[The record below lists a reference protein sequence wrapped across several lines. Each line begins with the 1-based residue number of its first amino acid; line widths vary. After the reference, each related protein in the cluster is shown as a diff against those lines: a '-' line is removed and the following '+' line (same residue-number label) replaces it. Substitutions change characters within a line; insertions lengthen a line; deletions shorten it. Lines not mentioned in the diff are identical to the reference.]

1 MIIKSRSVGLYP
13 YAASLLIKESLKQ
26 KIQHSHLSQ
35 AVLNFLRAESGVHA
49 NDKLWTLRAAEKMWE
64 MMDGHLNDDAFPPS
78 YSHYASFL
86 KELCK
91 LRKYSDLRYV
101 TSIIYAASIRSAQL
115 ARTKSKRFKYPQQI
129 VEKCAENYVNLPIIA
144 KCNKDACTE
153 DACINKDACNKDA
166 CINKDACTEDAC
178 TEDACINK
186 DACTEDACI
195 NKDACNKMIGFKKAY
210 HKSMIL
216 TQDNYHRFNILNK
229 KEDSISDI
237 SDKNHLSKAKA
248 CLKWLF

>member
-1 MIIKSRSVGLYP
+1 MEDEKKIIFEKPPGLIALDEELRGNRGQTKKAQPLHRRVMERKKTKNKRLKAYLP
-13 YAASLLIKESLKQ
+13 TTIVVWMTESSSLQEEIHNLFAI
-26 KIQHSHLSQ
+26 
-35 AVLNFLRAESGVHA
+35 
-49 NDKLWTLRAAEKMWE
+49 
-64 MMDGHLNDDAFPPS
+64 
-78 YSHYASFL
+78 
-86 KELCK
+86 
-91 LRKYSDLRYV
+91 
-101 TSIIYAASIRSAQL
+101 IRSEQI
-115 ARTKSKRFKYPQQI
+115 ARTKSKGFKNPQQI
-129 VEKCAENYVNLPIIA
+129 VEKCAENSVNLPIIA
-144 KCNKDACTE
+144 KCTKDACT
-153 DACINKDACNKDA
+153 KDAYNK
-166 CINKDACTEDAC
+166 DAC